1 MTNSWKIRG
10 NSCSPTQ
17 WLRQLAAI
25 RGIRRTDVTL
35 RKINVIL
42 MRSYMFSLCEP
53 TLIVTNDTLM
63 SH

>member
-1 MTNSWKIRG
+1 MAHQAEAS
-10 NSCSPTQ
+10 
-17 WLRQLAAI
+17 
-25 RGIRRTDVTL
+25 RRTDVTL
-35 RKINVIL
+35 RKINAVL